1 MSDDIEY
8 EPLFDPYAES
18 EKKPKKKFKEYPKDE
33 NGNTIWPQQKRKGP
47 RKNPYIKYT
56 DDGELVPLT
65 EAQRE
70 KLKASAMNS
79 CMWHLGQSS
88 KTRKQLQDKLIAKE
102 IPSDII
108 EETLDR
114 LVELKYVDD
123 ENYAGI
129 FVQNK
134 QSFNKM
140 GKSAIRQELRKK
152 GIDQETI
159 DNALEEISEEDE
171 RSRAKELVKKKLPS
185 TRRLDRQKRINRLVG
200 MLSRKGYSAGIVFS
214 IINECLE
221 EEAEELLDMDDTA
234 IPDPD
239 EEQY

>member
-171 RSRAKELVKKKLPS
+171 RSRAKELVQKKLPS
-185 TRRLDRQKRINRLVG
+185 TRKLDRQKRVNRLVG
-200 MLSRKGYSAGIVFS
+200 MLSRKGYSPGIVFS

-221 EEAEELLDMDDTA
+221 EEAEELLDIDDTA

-239 EEQY
+239 ESQY